1 MKRSEINRLIRET
14 EAFLDSQ
21 NWKLPEWGYW
31 SWEDWLRRN
40 PDELGEILTKE
51 MGWDITDF
59 ALGDFRN
66 KGMVL
71 FTVRNGSTPATGYEK
86 PYCEKLLIV
95 DDQQLCLT
103 HFHWDKIEDIINR
116 GGGTLKLRLNNAN
129 DDESLDETNPVVVY
143 VDGIRTELEA
153 GGVLSLKPGQSVTLP
168 QRNYHSFWGEGKVL
182 IGEVSKINDDHT
194 DNRFLDDSPRFPVI
208 DEDEPIYRPLI
219 GDYVKLTAK

>member
-129 DDESLDETNPVVVY
+129 ADESLDETNPVVVY
-143 VDGIRTELEA
+143 VDGIRTELEVRDA
-153 GGVLSLKPGQSVTLP
+153 
-168 QRNYHSFWGEGKVL
+168 
-182 IGEVSKINDDHT
+182 T
-194 DNRFLDDSPRFPVI
+194 DPKRD
-208 DEDEPIYRPLI
+208 
-219 GDYVKLTAK
+219 

>member
-40 PDELGEILTKE
+40 PAELGEILTKE

-103 HFHWDKIEDIINR
+103 HFH
-116 GGGTLKLRLNNAN
+116 
-129 DDESLDETNPVVVY
+129 
-143 VDGIRTELEA
+143 
-153 GGVLSLKPGQSVTLP
+153 
-168 QRNYHSFWGEGKVL
+168 
-182 IGEVSKINDDHT
+182 
-194 DNRFLDDSPRFPVI
+194 
-208 DEDEPIYRPLI
+208 
-219 GDYVKLTAK
+219 